1 MRNLKKIITTVLAA
15 AMITTCT
22 FATTPSVS
30 YAESATEYTSATDL
44 ELNKVQLI
52 TIDGKDSN
60 KEYIYKWYKFNA
72 APETKMEIILTKL
85 KGKDSVQFYIYDSTL
100 KMLDTGNS
108 SVSSHT
114 VRLGK
119 DTTYYVR
126 LNSGDTAEAS
136 ITIKA
141 QAAVPTEA
149 PTEAPTAVPTEAP
162 TEVPTEV
169 PTEAPT
175 VAPTAA
181 PTAIPENGSDIGNV
195 DTDFWTEDGNTGS
208 GVYNDELPVPEIK
221 DVANNSKTIDI
232 TWTCTSTSDIDGYY
246 IYRSTDG
253 KSWNKIATINDTEIG
268 DYEDTDVTNG
278 QGYGYILRSYV
289 ETSQSENS
297 IPGYTCFLEKINVK
311 SVKSNAAKKL
321 TVKWSKNEKASGYQ
335 IRISTTKS
343 FTKTTT
349 ETTKINSKTK
359 STKTIGNLKGG
370 KKYFVQ
376 IRAYRSYNGEIYY
389 SEWSSSKSLK
399 VKR

>member
-126 LNSGDTAEAS
+126 LHSGDTVEAS
-136 ITIKA
+136 MTIKA
-141 QAAVPTEA
+141 QAAAPTEAPTVVPTEA
-149 PTEAPTAVPTEAP
+149 PTEAPTEVPTEAP
-162 TEVPTEV
+162 TEVPTE
-169 PTEAPT
+169 
-175 VAPTAA
+175 A

-221 DVANNSKTIDI
+221 DVANISKTIDI